1 MNRITQRFQ
10 YQLKRLGWLGIL
22 GLALLVGALL
32 FTITILLPAQ
42 EQLVSLG
49 IESQKLREDVQLRR
63 QSEVDAS
70 PQVKIDAYYSQLP
83 HESSATKLVDQIFAM
98 AIEHNIEPSQATYS
112 MTKSRD
118 ARYSSYLITLPV
130 SGSYLDIRQFVA
142 KTLNTLPSAAL
153 DGITLTSSNNG
164 ERMVDAQLHFTLY
177 LGANS

>member
-1 MNRITQRFQ
+1 MNSVSQRIQ

-22 GLALLVGALL
+22 GMGLLVGALL

-42 EQLVSLG
+42 KQVELLG
-49 IESQKLREDVQLRR
+49 FEAQKLREDVQLRR

-70 PQVKIDAYYSQLP
+70 PQTKIDAYYRQLP
-83 HESSATKLVDQIFAM
+83 PESTATKLVDQIFAM
-98 AIEHNIEPSQATYS
+98 ALEHNIEPSQATYS

-153 DGITLTSSNNG
+153 DGITLTSANNG
-164 ERMVDAQLHFTLY
+164 ERMVDAQLHFTIF